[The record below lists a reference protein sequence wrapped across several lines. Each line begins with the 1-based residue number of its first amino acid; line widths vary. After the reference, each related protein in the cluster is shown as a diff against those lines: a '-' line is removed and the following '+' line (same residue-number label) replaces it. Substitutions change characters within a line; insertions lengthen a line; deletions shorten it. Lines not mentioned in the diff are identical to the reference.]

1 MDAYEHCTTLGN
13 AVAEAAAIAKGIQ
26 GRSAAAFVYTCLR
39 ARTKPDYFLV
49 SGQIFRSPGPGQ
61 AEKTKCKYP
70 SSKVSCSLKQ
80 FSASLVSAP
89 PRIVKVFFAGHG
101 IRVGDSMY
109 LVPAKVEWK
118 ELADLTNKCLSQHE
132 LFGLLKTE
140 LEDKILVKD
149 VLFLDIL
156 DICQNLPK
164 FLQSQQ
170 HGSDGVAHL
179 ESLEPDGRRRPQQ

>member
-1 MDAYEHCTTLGN
+1 L
-13 AVAEAAAIAKGIQ
+13 
-26 GRSAAAFVYTCLR
+26 
-39 ARTKPDYFLV
+39 
-49 SGQIFRSPGPGQ
+49 
-61 AEKTKCKYP
+61 
-70 SSKVSCSLKQ
+70 LKR

-109 LVPAKVEWK
+109 LVPAKAEWK

-140 LEDKILVKD
+140 LENKIVVKD
-149 VLFLDIL
+149 VLFLDII
-156 DICQNLPK
+156 DMCQNLPK

-179 ESLEPDGRRRPQQ
+179 ESLEPDDRRRPQRWALRTSTANWTTAPDGATGHSPFMQELLSAE

>member
-1 MDAYEHCTTLGN
+1 
-13 AVAEAAAIAKGIQ
+13 
-26 GRSAAAFVYTCLR
+26 
-39 ARTKPDYFLV
+39 
-49 SGQIFRSPGPGQ
+49 
-61 AEKTKCKYP
+61 
-70 SSKVSCSLKQ
+70 
-80 FSASLVSAP
+80 
-89 PRIVKVFFAGHG
+89 
-101 IRVGDSMY
+101 MY

-132 LFGLLKTE
+132 LFWLLKTE

-179 ESLEPDGRRRPQQ
+179 ESLEPDGRRRPQQWALRTSTENWTTAPDGAAGHSPFMQELLSAE